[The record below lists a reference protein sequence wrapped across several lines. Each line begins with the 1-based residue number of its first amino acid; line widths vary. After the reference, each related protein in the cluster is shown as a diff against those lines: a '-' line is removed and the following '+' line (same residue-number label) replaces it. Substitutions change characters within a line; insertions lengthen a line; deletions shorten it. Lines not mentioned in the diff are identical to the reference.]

1 MTDSAARGSA
11 PRRMIVSK
19 APWRASTGLFGLAS
33 MLLWSGAAS
42 AQESGAESAASTDGD
57 IVVTASRR
65 SEALADLPFNI
76 SAFGADQLERG
87 NVNSVTA
94 LTQQVPN
101 FTIQDGGARSVA
113 SSIPIIRGINASQ
126 PDFGSARYFQ
136 SPVGF
141 YLGNAPV
148 TGAFPLYD
156 LERVEVLRG
165 PQGTLY
171 GAGALSGAVR
181 IVPASPRLGEVSGF
195 ASGSVGVL
203 AHSANQ
209 SWSATG
215 ALNIPLG
222 ERVALRVAG
231 RQGYEAG
238 FIDQKNIFRRENDD
252 YITGKPVLADPADVG
267 LSSGVLFDKDD
278 VNYSR
283 STSARVSLLWEPGA
297 ETRVELGYSYDYT
310 RGNGNPVD
318 NNRYEGGAWPIDPR
332 IMVEPTGDYERSL
345 PMLTPFK
352 RRSHLAS
359 LDISHDLGFATLST
373 TLALGQTEGTGALDQ
388 TVALL
393 GTPYGY
399 YYTSSPANPRVV
411 IPVVNSDKER
421 SFTEEIR
428 LVSDDSSP
436 ISYIV
441 GAFFQQQR
449 KRIGL
454 GVYAPGASE
463 QSAAANGGSTVPI
476 ALGGTYILTRDDG
489 QSYSQDTLQIFKDY
503 SIYGELTWKVTD
515 RLKLTGGARLFHQNF
530 SQNLKANSSF
540 FFYTLDETQRSK
552 VTSQIFKAS
561 ASYDLGGGLQ
571 SYFTFSQGFRRGGA
585 NAFPL
590 DGPVAEPRQL
600 LTYVS
605 DRTNNFEL
613 GLKGDLGRVY
623 FSANLFYVKWRNP
636 QIDLVTPYN
645 LSNAVV
651 SGSEAESKGVEF
663 EASGPIGDTGLSFSI
678 GGAYA
683 RARLSKGFSL
693 PAGLGGVDIPDSI
706 VGLKGDRLP
715 GAPDWSGSATLSYKK
730 DTGERSSI
738 SGSFGVDYRSS
749 TLNALPHLNPSLPAG
764 RAPGYALLRANLAYD
779 FDGWA
784 IELYGTNLADKRAVI
799 SAPLRTATSVALLG
813 SWGNAYVVN
822 RPREIG
828 LRLTKSF

>member
-1 MTDSAARGSA
+1 MTDNAARGSR
-11 PRRMIVSK
+11 PRRTMIAT
-19 APWRASTGLFGLAS
+19 APWRASTGLLGLAP
-33 MLLWSGAAS
+33 MLLWSGAAA
-42 AQESGAESAASTDGD
+42 AQDSGARAAPATDGD

-76 SAFGADQLERG
+76 SAFGAEQLERG

-126 PDFGSARYFQ
+126 PDYGSARYFQ

-171 GAGALSGAVR
+171 GAGALGGAVR
-181 IVPASPRLGEVSGF
+181 IVPASAKLGEFSGF
-195 ASGSVGVL
+195 ASGSAGVL
-203 AHSANQ
+203 AHSGKQ
-209 SWSATG
+209 SWSASG
-215 ALNIPLG
+215 ALNLPLG
-222 ERVALRVAG
+222 ETVALRVAG

-252 YITGKPVLADPADVG
+252 YIKGKPVLADPADVG
-267 LSSGVLFDKDD
+267 LSSGVLFDQDD

-297 ETRVELGYSYDYT
+297 DTKVELGYSYDYT

-318 NNRYEGGAWPIDPR
+318 NNRFEGGPWPIDLR
-332 IMVEPTGDYERSL
+332 ITVEPTGDYERSL
-345 PMLTPFK
+345 PMLSPFK
-352 RRSHLAS
+352 RRSHLGS
-359 LDISHDLGFATLST
+359 LDISQDLGFATLST
-373 TLALGQTEGTGALDQ
+373 TLALGHTQGTGALDQ

-399 YYTSSPANPRVV
+399 YYTSSPANPRIVV
-411 IPVVNSDKER
+411 PVVNADKER
-421 SFTEEIR
+421 SFTQEVR
-428 LVSDDSSP
+428 LVSDNSGP

-449 KRIGL
+449 KHIDL
-454 GVYAPGASE
+454 WVYAPGASE
-463 QSAAANGGSTVPI
+463 QSAAANEGSTLPI
-476 ALGGTYILTRDDG
+476 ALGGTYIVTKDDG
-489 QSYSQDTLQIFKDY
+489 EAYAQNTLQNFKDY
-503 SIYGELTWKVTD
+503 SLYGELTWQATD
-515 RLKLTGGARLFHQNF
+515 RLKLTGGARLFRQNF
-530 SQNLKANSSF
+530 SQNLQADSSF
-540 FFYTLDETQRSK
+540 FFYTLDETQRNK

-561 ASYDLGGGLQ
+561 AAYDLGGGLQ
-571 SYFTFSQGFRRGGA
+571 TYFTFSQGFRRGGA

-590 DGPVAEPRQL
+590 EGATAEPRQL

-613 GLKGDLGRVY
+613 GLKGNLGRAY

-651 SGSEAESKGVEF
+651 NGSAAESKGVEF
-663 EASGPIGDTGLSFSI
+663 EASGPIGDTGLSFSM

-693 PAGLGGVDIPDSI
+693 PAGYGGEDIPDSI

-730 DTGERSSI
+730 DVGESSLI
-738 SGSFGVDYRSS
+738 SGSFGVDFRSS
-749 TLNALPHLNPSLPAG
+749 TLNALPHLNPSMLAR
-764 RAPGYALLRANLAYD
+764 RAPGYALLRANIAYS
-779 FDGWA
+779 FDGWTL
-784 IELYGTNLADKRAVI
+784 ELYGTNLADKRAMI
-799 SAPLRTATSVALLG
+799 SGPLRTETSAELLG
-813 SWGNAYVVN
+813 NWAENYLVN
-822 RPREIG
+822 RPREVG
-828 LRLTKSF
+828 LRFTKSF